1 MNRLIRR
8 QARCTVSRAG
18 SVGGASARGSAGGFT
33 LLEIL
38 IAVGATALIA
48 VGIASIF
55 QSVGETVRVGKRVS
69 ALNQTAAQIERHMRE
84 DFRNLDRRGFM
95 VIRNSLAVT
104 RDVFNGRVDA
114 SDVELYPDD
123 NRPRRRRVDE
133 VMFFAS
139 GDYVSAR
146 PPLDDR
152 FVARSNSARIYYG
165 HGQRWV
171 PQSAQAFSNS
181 PYHTPISADIT
192 DSRDA
197 RAGAFSAY
205 AALLNDAGLGQQ
217 PSGGRVNPNQYASSW
232 ILARQVT
239 LLRPPMPSA
248 AAAPSSS
255 VFDVATDSPL
265 LRDTPVQI
273 ALQPA
278 MPTIFRGI
286 SRAGRCF
293 VQNYSGQNDT
303 DTGLGRPVWQSAVT
317 LNSIRPDAEA
327 GSIPSSASG
336 LVDIA
341 ATSVPEIM
349 SFVQGSPINGLAFA
363 PSEIAGCNFLPAT
376 FTRSNGLALAQAW
389 MLEAFP
395 SNSPHMTFVAG
406 SPGFEAQR
414 VDAIDQRR
422 VRVETYPP
430 GLVEAM
436 RQTAAPNSQAA
447 REQAVRLADQQMLLN
462 QAFIPGVSEF
472 IVEWSFGKRGLDQA
486 NRRNVTI
493 NGVVQ
498 DVRNQIL
505 WHGLRPTPEEIDAPT
520 NSRGWRRVHSAAV
533 APYRPAPTRTAAN
546 DLPEQLVTDAQ
557 GRPIVPAM
565 IHGAQLDGQG
575 LDDPDNGG
583 STVDSFSRAA
593 AGATPAYLMSYFG
606 YSALDTADS
615 ANRALTEEVVN
626 VPLPRLLRFTFRLTD
641 PQDPTIEQTYQV
653 VIDLDDPGV

>member
-1 MNRLIRR
+1 MNTLIRR
-8 QARCTVSRAG
+8 HARSTVSRAG
-18 SVGGASARGSAGGFT
+18 RARGAAPGSAGGFT

-84 DFRNLDRRGFM
+84 DFRNIDRRGFM
-95 VIRNSLAVT
+95 VIRNALAVT
-104 RDVFNGRVDA
+104 RDNFSGQVDA
-114 SDVELYPDD
+114 RPVELFPDD

-133 VMFFAS
+133 IMFFAS

-152 FVARSNSARIYYG
+152 FVARANSARIYYG

-171 PQSAQAFSNS
+171 PQDPVQFPNS

-192 DSRDA
+192 DSRDPQNI
-197 RAGAFSAY
+197 GVFQSY
-205 AALLNDAGLGQQ
+205 ANLLNDAGLGQ
-217 PSGGRVNPNQYASSW
+217 PPTGGRINPNQYASSW
-232 ILARQVT
+232 VLARQAT

-248 AAAPSSS
+248 AALPAGNVLDQP
-255 VFDVATDSPL
+255 ATSQL
-265 LRDTPVQI
+265 LLDTPVQI

-278 MPTIFRGI
+278 MPSIFRGI
-286 SRAGRCF
+286 SRLGGCF

-303 DTGLGRPVWQSAVT
+303 DTGLGRPVWQSAGT
-317 LNSIRPDAEA
+317 LNSMRTVAEA

-349 SFVQGSPINGLAFA
+349 SFVQGAPIGGLAFA
-363 PSEIAGCNFLPAT
+363 PAEIAGCNFLPAT
-376 FTRSNGLALAQAW
+376 FTRSSGLALAQAW

-395 SNSPHMTFVAG
+395 SNSPHMTFVAAG
-406 SPGFEAQR
+406 SGFEAQR
-414 VDAIDQRR
+414 VAAIDQRR

-436 RQTAAPNSQAA
+436 RDQASANTQAA
-447 REQAVRLADQQMLLN
+447 RTQAVRLADQQMLLN
-462 QAFIPGVSEF
+462 QAFITGVSEF
-472 IVEWSFGKRGLDQA
+472 VVEWSFGKRGLDQT

-493 NGVVQ
+493 NGVTQ

-505 WHGLRPTPEEIDAPT
+505 WHGLRPTGEEIDAPT
-520 NSRGWRRVHSAAV
+520 NASGWRRVHSAAV
-533 APYRPAPTRTAAN
+533 APYRPAANRTGAN

-557 GRPIVPAM
+557 GRPIVAAM
-565 IHGAQLDGQG
+565 IHGAQLDQQN

-583 STVDSFSRAA
+583 STVDALSRAA
-593 AGATPAYLMSYFG
+593 PGATPAYLVSYFG
-606 YSALDTADS
+606 YSALDS
-615 ANRALTEEVVN
+615 APFASRTLTEEVVS

-641 PQDPTIEQTYQV
+641 PQDPSIEQTYQV